1 MLHRKQPLVLH
12 GKQQTLVNK
21 AHRLTQEFQALV
33 LLQSS
38 LLLLSRMISLPC
50 TLILNSMQALILVLT
65 FKPSDSI

>member
-1 MLHRKQPLVLH
+1 MLHRKQPLMLH

-38 LLLLSRMISLPC
+38 LLL
-50 TLILNSMQALILVLT
+50 
-65 FKPSDSI
+65 KPSDSI